1 MPAPPENSNPQASP
15 ARHEVHW
22 KVPMQPTFLTPS
34 PAGHASPVLASFGQ
48 RVIPET
54 VSLRTLSAEPLL
66 PPNPCPDPNSRQFPF
81 PISSLLRLFLRY
93 MHLSIPLDLTS
104 AMLRAAKSKPSAQ
117 PAPEPTQTSDALS
130 FHCCPPPIM
139 TASSGWSSGS
149 CYSLVCAKCQASVSS
164 LPCQGADMFSCLLP
178 AHAEAP

>member
-54 VSLRTLSAEPLL
+54 ASLRTLSAEPLL
-66 PPNPCPDPNSRQFPF
+66 LPNPCPDPNSRQFPF
-81 PISSLLRLFLRY
+81 PISSLLRFFLCY
-93 MHLSIPLDLTS
+93 MHLSIYPLTLPQQRCRQP
-104 AMLRAAKSKPSAQ
+104 RASPQHSQLQSQHRLA
-117 PAPEPTQTSDALS
+117 THS
-130 FHCCPPPIM
+130 FHHCPPSIM